1 LKWLSLK
8 HAAPVQGRA
17 AGRHRLGVQAPPV
30 RVLEVT
36 HTFPRSQLASRCL
49 ERRERLEH
57 RSAVRAREGP
67 AVRSP
72 LSGRARPQGA
82 PIHLLVARRLALR
95 YIGAAALCPD
105 AQTPPHGRPCSPPT
119 SLRPVVASCGC
130 GPNAN
135 QVALPSPSPD
145 PTIARRPVHGTDRAP
160 ARWEQQPPRPRLPG
174 RRCATHRPPLPTN
187 PVPK

>member
-1 LKWLSLK
+1 VHLCSSFGRKSCLKWLSLK

-105 AQTPPHGRPCSPPT
+105 AQTPPPT
-119 SLRPVVASCGC
+119 ADRA
-130 GPNAN
+130 
-135 QVALPSPSPD
+135 
-145 PTIARRPVHGTDRAP
+145 ARRHPCARSWRAP
-160 ARWEQQPPRPRLPG
+160 VAGQMR
-174 RRCATHRPPLPTN
+174 T
-187 PVPK
+187 K